1 MLKNKIRKIVIREIV
16 PYDFAGSRFTG
27 EEIRDIMKKCFDNGE
42 SVILDF
48 QGIEGI
54 TQSFGDEIIG
64 IFTRIYG
71 VDFVKNNIKLENANE
86 KIKSI
91 LNWVVKY
98 SKKIHD
104 LSKENNNAVI
114 IRPDIAFSQ
123 KISSSV
129 SSSG

>member
-1 MLKNKIRKIVIREIV
+1 MKNKIRKILIREIV

-27 EEIRDIMKKCFDNGE
+27 EEVRNIMKEAFDKGE

-54 TQSFGDEIIG
+54 TQSFGDEIVG
-64 IFTRIYG
+64 IFTRIHG
-71 VDFVKNNIKLENANE
+71 VEFVKNNIKLENANE
-86 KIKSI
+86 KVKSI
-91 LNWVVKY
+91 LNWVIKY
-98 SKKIHD
+98 SKKIHN
-104 LSKENNNAVI
+104 LSMENNNAVI

>member
-1 MLKNKIRKIVIREIV
+1 M

-27 EEIRDIMKKCFDNGE
+27 EEIRNIMKESFDNGE

-54 TQSFGDEIIG
+54 TQSFGDEIVG
-64 IFTRIYG
+64 IFTRIHG

-86 KIKSI
+86 KVRSI

-98 SKKIHD
+98 SKKIHN
-104 LSKENNNAVI
+104 LSMENNNAVI
-114 IRPDIAFSQ
+114 IRPDVVFSQ
-123 KISSSV
+123 KISSSP

>member
-1 MLKNKIRKIVIREIV
+1 MENKIRKILIKEIV
-16 PYDFAGSRFTG
+16 SCEFAGSRFTG
-27 EEIRDIMKKCFDNGE
+27 EEIRNIMKEAFDSGE

-48 QGIEGI
+48 QGIECI
-54 TQSFGDEIIG
+54 TQSFGDEIVG
-64 IFTRIYG
+64 IFTRIHG

-86 KIKSI
+86 KVRSI

-104 LSKENNNAVI
+104 FSRENNNAVI
-114 IRPDIAFSQ
+114 IRPDIVFSQ

-129 SSSG
+129 ASSG